1 MKLYIMT
8 GPFMTGKTTWIE
20 RLLLACGLPIASRNP
35 ALAGLEPATPGS
47 TNPLPRV
54 AGVYTPAVFEG
65 AEKTAI
71 DATLLP
77 SCERFLFAP
86 RRLVRD
92 EQGTHFAGWDFQSGA
107 LQRINAHL
115 AGCADCE
122 LLVVDELG
130 PLELLR
136 GQGYT
141 EALRLLDAAAVPCA
155 LLVVRPDLLPQA
167 EARWGA
173 FEQLGPDA
181 SMEGFL
187 AQLRA

>member
-1 MKLYIMT
+1 MKLHIMT

-20 RLLLACGLPIASRNP
+20 RLLLACGLPIASHNP
-35 ALAGLEPATPGS
+35 ALVGIPPAAP
-47 TNPLPRV
+47 NPAHPLPHV
-54 AGVYTPAVFEG
+54 AGVYTPAVFAG
-65 AEKTAI
+65 DEKTAI

-86 RRLVRD
+86 RRLVHD
-92 EQGTHFAGWDFQSGA
+92 GQGLHFAGWDFQSSA

-115 AGCADCE
+115 ASCADCE

-130 PLELLR
+130 PLEFMR

-141 EALRLLDAAAVPCA
+141 EALRLLDAATVPHA
-155 LLVVRPDLLPQA
+155 LVVIRPDLLPQA
-167 EARWGA
+167 QARWGA

-181 SMEGFL
+181 SVEGFL
-187 AQLRA
+187 KELRA